1 MGAARQHRLAEPPGK
16 WRERWRFLVA
26 TLVLTLLY
34 LAIQEVWLLAALQLG
49 RAGWTYDDPAQ
60 IYAAEAATVAEQSK
74 AREAALG
81 PQHRSAVLELG
92 ILYGYLSQWL
102 GGYGA
107 QPEATMRELQRPV
120 EHGIQ
125 RLNAL
130 AEALGIGPVERL
142 PVRTA
147 ADFGQLTQRLEDDA
161 GGVATRVEQV
171 TSPRLRHLFMLGVHA
186 GTEVAALES
195 ANDVMPIPASKLIG
209 KHGTLAGVPEPLW
222 RPLARLPQG
231 EKAAAL
237 ASYRAAI
244 GALDKSFGGAAAPP
258 IKAVE

>member
-1 MGAARQHRLAEPPGK
+1 MGTARQHRLDEPPGN
-16 WRERWRFLVA
+16 WRERWRFLLA

-34 LAIQEVWLLAALQLG
+34 LAIQEVWLWAALQLG
-49 RAGWTYDDPAQ
+49 RSGWTYDDPAR

-81 PQHRSAVLELG
+81 PQHPRAVLELG
-92 ILYGYLSQWL
+92 ILYGYLSLWL

-120 EHGIQ
+120 EHAIQ

-130 AEALGIGPVERL
+130 ADALGIGPVERL

-161 GGVATRVEQV
+161 GGVAKRVEQA
-171 TSPRLRHLFMLGVHA
+171 TSPRLRHLFMLGAHV
-186 GTEVAALES
+186 GSELAALES
-195 ANDVMPIPASKLIG
+195 ATGVIPIPASQLIG

-222 RPLARLPQG
+222 RPLATLPQG
-231 EKAAAL
+231 EKAAAI
-237 ASYRAAI
+237 AAYRAAI
-244 GALDKSFGGAAAPP
+244 GAVEKSWMPHGS
-258 IKAVE
+258 